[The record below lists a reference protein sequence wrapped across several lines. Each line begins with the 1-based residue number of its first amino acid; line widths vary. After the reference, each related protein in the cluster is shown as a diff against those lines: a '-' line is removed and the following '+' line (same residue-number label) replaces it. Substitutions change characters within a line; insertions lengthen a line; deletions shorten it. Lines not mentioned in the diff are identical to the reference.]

1 MTKLMTVLTGIIL
14 FSSTYAFGGE
24 NVCPGQF
31 IEIKVEGPYG
41 AIALKNKLGMQSPSD
56 DHIKS
61 RDKDDDGVICYK
73 ITQSGTG
80 GLRFRDD
87 ISKTN

>member
-14 FSSTYAFGGE
+14 LSSTYAFGGE

-31 IEIKVEGPYG
+31 VEIGVEE
-41 AIALKNKLGMQSPSD
+41 AIAFRDKLEKRSPSD
-56 DHIKS
+56 SHIRS
-61 RDKDDDGVICYK
+61 RDKDGDGIICWK
-73 ITQSGTG
+73 FTNEKTT
-80 GLRFRDD
+80 GLRFTDD